1 MQIHYFNFLA
11 PLWNKKGT
19 TYKLGSIY
27 PQSLF
32 KENVTSP
39 KFMFMPYLAIDL
51 SLRWALDP
59 KS

>member
-1 MQIHYFNFLA
+1 MQIFLA

-19 TYKLGSIY
+19 RYKLGSIY

-51 SLRWALDP
+51 SLRWALDA